1 MVEVLV
7 EKLQLLDD
15 KKLISPPSVV
25 SPLYQCAKAI
35 TIFDFIPNATLDVQ
49 VITGAPGGFPM
60 PNGTTVP
67 LPSALVL
74 GQVVRARQNFGGATS
89 NWSAPVTVRDHTIDY
104 PTGPPRP
111 EIEPAPVYK
120 CGSRTGVNNLL
131 TGCNVWITVDGLE
144 VGRVDGAAK
153 HQGVNINPDY
163 GINQRVL
170 AWAEIC
176 KDPSAPSQ
184 QYITQTPPSPLPTPS
199 IEQHEQH
206 DKIRTEYRTPI
217 RKENDLIFAVHKD
230 KQSKSSSNVF

>member
-1 MVEVLV
+1 MVEVPV
-7 EKLQLLDD
+7 DKLQLRDD

-49 VITGAPGGFPM
+49 VDSTQVITGAPGGFPM
-60 PNGTTVP
+60 PNGTTVL

-89 NWSAPVTVRDHTIDY
+89 NWSAPVTVRNHTIDY

-111 EIEPAPVYK
+111 EIEAAPVYK

-144 VGRVDGAAK
+144 VGRVDKNIYRFVVPAPELEKLKPGASISMGWAGVKSAK
-153 HQGVNINPDY
+153 KMTTNFQFQN
-163 GINQRVL
+163 
-170 AWAEIC
+170 
-176 KDPSAPSQ
+176 
-184 QYITQTPPSPLPTPS
+184 
-199 IEQHEQH
+199 QHEVN
-206 DKIRTEYRTPI
+206 R
-217 RKENDLIFAVHKD
+217 
-230 KQSKSSSNVF
+230 